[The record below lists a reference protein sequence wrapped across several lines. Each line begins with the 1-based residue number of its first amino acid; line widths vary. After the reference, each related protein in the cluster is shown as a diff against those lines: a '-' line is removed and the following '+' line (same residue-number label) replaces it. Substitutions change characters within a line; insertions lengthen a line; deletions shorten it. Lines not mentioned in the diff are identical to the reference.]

1 MRQPTGTTESSLTV
15 RGSRFLSCLA
25 PAADPKA
32 ASQVFG
38 RRSRAHA
45 DATHHCWAYRTWS
58 DGDLE
63 MAGFDAGE
71 PSGTAGRPIWGA
83 LERADVVNSVCV
95 VSRWFGGTQLGTGGL
110 TRAYGDAARLAI
122 EDAIAGRQLPD
133 VGVWSRFETSF
144 PYPATSHVRRVAARY
159 TAREE
164 SADYGEQVRLVLS
177 VPATEAEPFARG
189 LAEIGAG
196 TVHASPLG
204 ECLRLSSIAHRKR

>member
-1 MRQPTGTTESSLTV
+1 MRQPTGTTESLHTV

-25 PAADPKA
+25 PAADPEV
-32 ASQVFG
+32 ASQVLD

-58 DGDLE
+58 DGELE
-63 MAGFDAGE
+63 IAGFDAGE
-71 PSGTAGRPIWGA
+71 PSGTAGRPILGA

-110 TRAYGDAARLAI
+110 TRAYGDAARMAI
-122 EDAIAGRQLPD
+122 EDAIAGHQLPD
-133 VGVWSRFETSF
+133 VGVWSRFEIRF
-144 PYPATSHVRRVAARY
+144 PYCATSHARRLMARY

-164 SADYGEQVRLVLS
+164 RADYGEQVKLVLS
-177 VPATEAEPFARG
+177 VPAEEADPFARA

-204 ECLRLSSIAHRKR
+204 ECLRLSSIAPGKR

>member
-1 MRQPTGTTESSLTV
+1 MRQPTGITEASLTV

-32 ASQVFG
+32 ASQFLG

-58 DGDLE
+58 DGDLG

-71 PSGTAGRPIWGA
+71 PSGTAGRPILGA

-95 VSRWFGGTQLGTGGL
+95 VSRWFGGTRLGTGGL

-122 EDAIAGRQLPD
+122 EDAIAGHQLPD
-133 VGVWSRFETSF
+133 VGVWSRFETRF
-144 PYPATSHVRRVAARY
+144 PYPATAHVRRVAAKH

-164 SADYGEQVRLVLS
+164 SADYAEQVKLVLS
-177 VPATEAEPFARG
+177 VPAAEAGPFARA

-204 ECLRLSSIAHRKR
+204 ECLRLSGIAQRRR

>member
-1 MRQPTGTTESSLTV
+1 MRQPSGTTESSLTV
-15 RGSRFLSCLA
+15 RGSRFLSWLA

-32 ASQVFG
+32 AS
-38 RRSRAHA
+38 RSVDRHSRVHS

-58 DGDLE
+58 AGDLE
-63 MAGFDAGE
+63 TAGFDAGE
-71 PSGTAGRPIWGA
+71 PSGTAGRPILGA

-110 TRAYGDAARLAI
+110 TRAYADAARLAI
-122 EDAIAGRQLPD
+122 EAAIARHQLPD
-133 VGVWSRFETSF
+133 VGVWSRFEIRF
-144 PYPATSHVRRVAARY
+144 PYSATSHVGRLAARY

-164 SADYGEQVRLVLS
+164 SADYGEQVKLVLS
-177 VPATEAEPFARG
+177 VAADEADPFARA

-204 ECLRLSSIAHRKR
+204 ECLRLSNLA